1 MLKRETYLEKIRDF
15 YDSDLIKILVGI
27 RRCGKSVI
35 LEQIMEELK
44 DRGIDKSHIIYINF
58 EFIEFEDLTDYKL
71 LNKYIVEKIKDDKLY
86 YLFFD
91 EIQNVE
97 NFEKVINSL
106 RASKK
111 VSIFIT
117 GSNSRLLSEELSTVL
132 SGRYVN
138 FRINPLSYKE
148 VLELLGKEE
157 STDKIF
163 EDYIKWGSLP
173 NRFEFKREDST
184 KNYLYGVFDS
194 IILRDVVERLKIRD
208 IALFNLI
215 LQYII
220 DTIGREF
227 SAENIINFLKNE
239 GREVSTLTIYSYLD
253 ALCKALLI
261 RKVYRYDIH
270 GRAVLK
276 TLNKYYVT
284 DLGIAQ
290 IKNNKTEMDKSYAI
304 ENIVYNELIIKG
316 YDVYTGKTKKGEID
330 FVATKPDKK
339 IYIQVAFSISNE
351 DTKNRE
357 FGAYKTIHDNYPKYV
372 ITLDRMTYEYNGI
385 KHINLIDFLKKEG
398 TTNESKSQES

>member
-1 MLKRETYLEKIRDF
+1 MLKRELYLKRIREF

-35 LEQIMEELK
+35 LEQIIEELK
-44 DRGIDKSHIIYINF
+44 NKGIDENHIIYVNF
-58 EFIEFEDLTDYKL
+58 EFIEFEELTDYKK
-71 LNKYIVEKIKDDKLY
+71 LNAYVKERIQDDKMY

-91 EIQNVE
+91 EIQNVD
-97 NFEKVINSL
+97 NFEKVVNSL

-132 SGRYVN
+132 SGRYVS

-148 VLELLGKEE
+148 VLELRGMEK
-157 STDKIF
+157 STDEVF
-163 EDYIKWGSLP
+163 EDYMKWGSLP
-173 NRFEFKREDST
+173 NRFEFESEEAI

-194 IILRDVVERLKIRD
+194 IILRDVVERLRIRD
-208 IALFNLI
+208 TALFNLI
-215 LQYII
+215 LQYIV

-227 SAENIINFLKNE
+227 SAENIMNFLRNE

-261 RKVYRYDIH
+261 RKVYRYDVH
-270 GRAVLK
+270 GKAVLK

-290 IKNNKTEMDKSYAI
+290 IKNNKTEIDRCYAI

-316 YDVYTGKTKKGEID
+316 YDVFTGKTKKGEID
-330 FVATKPDKK
+330 FVATKPNKK
-339 IYIQVAFSISNE
+339 IYIQVAFSIPNE

-357 FGAYKTIHDNYPKYV
+357 FGAYSVITDNYPKYV
-372 ITLDRMTYEYNGI
+372 ISLDKLNYEYNGI
-385 KHINLIDFLKKEG
+385 KHLNLIDFLLDDEF
-398 TTNESKSQES
+398 

>member
-1 MLKRETYLEKIRDF
+1 MLKRELYLKRIREF

-35 LEQIMEELK
+35 LEQIIEELK
-44 DRGIDKSHIIYINF
+44 NKGIDENHIIYVNF
-58 EFIEFEDLTDYKL
+58 EFIEFEELTDYKK
-71 LNKYIVEKIKDDKLY
+71 LNAYVKERIQDDKMY

-91 EIQNVE
+91 EIQNVD
-97 NFEKVINSL
+97 NFEKVVNSL
-106 RASKK
+106 RASQN

-132 SGRYVN
+132 SGRYVS

-148 VLELLGKEE
+148 VLELKGIEK
-157 STDKIF
+157 STDEVF
-163 EDYIKWGSLP
+163 EDYMKWGSLP
-173 NRFEFKREDST
+173 NRFEFESEEAI

-194 IILRDVVERLKIRD
+194 IILRDVVERLRIRD
-208 IALFNLI
+208 TALFNLI
-215 LQYII
+215 LQYIV

-227 SAENIINFLKNE
+227 SAENIMNFLRNE

-261 RKVYRYDIH
+261 RKVYRYDVH
-270 GRAVLK
+270 GKAVLK

-290 IKNNKTEMDKSYAI
+290 IKNNKTEIDRCYAI

-316 YDVYTGKTKKGEID
+316 YDVFTGKTKKGEID
-330 FVATKPDKK
+330 FVATKPNKK
-339 IYIQVAFSISNE
+339 IYIQVAFSIPNE

-357 FGAYKTIHDNYPKYV
+357 FGAYSVITDNYPKYV
-372 ITLDRMTYEYNGI
+372 ISLDKLNYEYNGI
-385 KHINLIDFLKKEG
+385 KHLNLIDFLLDDEF
-398 TTNESKSQES
+398 

>member
-1 MLKRETYLEKIRDF
+1 MLKRELYLKRIREF

-35 LEQIMEELK
+35 LEQIIEELK
-44 DRGIDKSHIIYINF
+44 NIGIEEKHIIYVNF
-58 EFIEFEDLTDYKL
+58 EFIEFEELTDYKK
-71 LNKYIVEKIKDDKLY
+71 LNTYVKERIQDDKMY

-91 EIQNVE
+91 EIQNVD
-97 NFEKVINSL
+97 NFEKVVNSL

-132 SGRYVN
+132 SGRYVS

-148 VLELLGKEE
+148 VLELRGMEK
-157 STDKIF
+157 STDEVF
-163 EDYIKWGSLP
+163 EDYMKWGSLP
-173 NRFEFKREDST
+173 NRFEFESEEAI

-208 IALFNLI
+208 TALFNLI
-215 LQYII
+215 LQYIV

-227 SAENIINFLKNE
+227 SAENIMNFLRNE

-261 RKVYRYDIH
+261 RKVYRYDVH
-270 GRAVLK
+270 GKAVLK

-290 IKNNKTEMDKSYAI
+290 IKNNKTEIDRCYAI

-316 YDVYTGKTKKGEID
+316 YDVFTGKTKKGEID
-330 FVATKPDKK
+330 FVATKPNKK
-339 IYIQVAFSISNE
+339 IYIQVAFSIPNE

-357 FGAYKTIHDNYPKYV
+357 FGAYSVITDNYPKYV
-372 ITLDRMTYEYNGI
+372 ISLDKFNYEYNGI
-385 KHINLIDFLKKEG
+385 KHLNLIDFLLDDEF
-398 TTNESKSQES
+398 

>member
-1 MLKRETYLEKIRDF
+1 MLKREIYLNKIREF
-15 YDSDLIKILVGI
+15 YESDLVKILVGI
-27 RRCGKSVI
+27 RRAGKSVI

-44 DRGIDKSHIIYINF
+44 NKNVDENHIIYVNF
-58 EFIEFEDLTDYKL
+58 EFIEYENLTDYKE
-71 LNKYIVEKIKDDKLY
+71 LNKYVKEKIIDDNMY

-91 EIQNVE
+91 EIQNVS

-117 GSNSRLLSEELSTVL
+117 GSNSRLLSDELSTVL
-132 SGRYVN
+132 SGRYVS
-138 FRINPLSYKE
+138 FKINPLSYKE
-148 VLELLGKEE
+148 VLELLGEKQ
-157 STDKIF
+157 STDEIF

-173 NRFEFKREDST
+173 NRFQFKKEESI

-208 IALFNLI
+208 TALFNLI
-215 LQYII
+215 LQYVI

-227 SAENIINFLKNE
+227 SAENIMNFLKNE
-239 GREVSTLTIYSYLD
+239 GRDVSSLTIYSYLD

-261 RKVYRYDIH
+261 KKVYRYDIH
-270 GRAVLK
+270 GKAVLK

-290 IKNNKTEMDKSYAI
+290 IKSNKTEFDKSYAV
-304 ENIVYNELIIKG
+304 ENIVYNDLIIKG

-339 IYIQVAFSISNE
+339 IYIQVAFSIPNE
-351 DTKNRE
+351 DTKKRE
-357 FGAYKTIHDNYPKYV
+357 FGAFDIIKDNYPKYV
-372 ITLDRMTYEYNGI
+372 ITLDKLTYEYNGI
-385 KHINLIDFLKKEG
+385 KHINLIDFLLKDDI
-398 TTNESKSQES
+398 

>member
-1 MLKRETYLEKIRDF
+1 MLKRELYLKRIRDF

-35 LEQIMEELK
+35 LEQIIEELK
-44 DRGIDKSHIIYINF
+44 NKGINEDHIIYVNF
-58 EFIEFEDLTDYKL
+58 EFIEFEELTDYKK
-71 LNKYIVEKIKDDKLY
+71 LNNYIKEKIKDSSMY
-86 YLFFD
+86 YIFFD

-97 NFEKVINSL
+97 NFEKVVNSL
-106 RASKK
+106 RASQK

-117 GSNSRLLSEELSTVL
+117 GSNSRLLSEELSTIL
-132 SGRYVN
+132 SGRYVS

-148 VLELLGKEE
+148 VLQLKCLEK
-157 STDKIF
+157 STDEAF
-163 EDYIKWGSLP
+163 RDFMKWGSLP
-173 NRFEFKREDST
+173 NRFQFQNEEAI

-208 IALFNLI
+208 TSLFNLI

-239 GREVSTLTIYSYLD
+239 SREVSTLTIYSYIE

-261 RKVYRYDIH
+261 RKVYRYDVH
-270 GRAVLK
+270 GKAVLK

-290 IKNNKTEMDKSYAI
+290 IKNNKTEIDKSYAI

-316 YDVYTGKTKKGEID
+316 YDVFTGKTKKGEID
-330 FVATKPDKK
+330 FVATKPNKK
-339 IYIQVAFSISNE
+339 IYIQVAYSIPNE
-351 DTKNRE
+351 ETKKRE
-357 FGAYKTIHDNYPKYV
+357 FGAYDNINDNYTKYV
-372 ITLDRMTYEYNGI
+372 ISLDKITYEYNGI
-385 KHINLIDFLKKEG
+385 KHVNLIDFLLDDEF
-398 TTNESKSQES
+398 

>member
-1 MLKRETYLEKIRDF
+1 MLKREIYLKKIRDF
-15 YDSDLIKILVGI
+15 YNSDLIKILVGI
-27 RRCGKSVI
+27 RRCGKSII

-44 DRGIDKSHIIYINF
+44 EKGVEEDHIIYINF
-58 EFIEFEDLTDYKL
+58 EFIEFENLTDYKE
-71 LNKYIVEKIKDDKLY
+71 LNKYVKERIKDDKLY

-91 EIQNVE
+91 EIQNVDK
-97 NFEKVINSL
+97 FEKVVNSL

-132 SGRYVN
+132 SGRYVS
-138 FRINPLSYKE
+138 FKINPLSYRE
-148 VLELLGKEE
+148 ILELLGKTSSNE
-157 STDKIF
+157 IL

-173 NRFEFKREDST
+173 NRFEFKNEDAI

-208 IALFNLI
+208 ISLFNLI
-215 LQYII
+215 LQYIV

-239 GREVSTLTIYSYLD
+239 GRDVSTLTIYSYLD

-261 RKVYRYDIH
+261 RKVYRYDTH
-270 GRAVLK
+270 GKAVLK

-290 IKNNKTEMDKSYAI
+290 IKNHKTEIDKSYAI
-304 ENIVYNELIIKG
+304 ENIVCNELIIKG
-316 YDVYTGKTKKGEID
+316 YDIYTGKTKKGEID
-330 FVATKPDKK
+330 FVATKPEKK
-339 IYIQVAFSISNE
+339 IYVQVAFSIPNE
-351 DTKNRE
+351 ETKNRE
-357 FGAYKTIHDNYPKYV
+357 FGAYSEIKDNYPKYV
-372 ITLDRMTYEYNGI
+372 ITLDNMNYEYNGI
-385 KHINLIDFLKKEG
+385 KHIKLIDFLLSDEF
-398 TTNESKSQES
+398 

>member
-1 MLKRETYLEKIRDF
+1 MLKRDLYLKRIRDF

-35 LEQIMEELK
+35 LEQIIEELK
-44 DRGIDKSHIIYINF
+44 NKGINEDHIIYVNF
-58 EFIEFEDLTDYKL
+58 EFIEFEELTDYKK
-71 LNKYIVEKIKDDKLY
+71 LNNYIKEKIKDSSMY
-86 YLFFD
+86 YIFFD

-97 NFEKVINSL
+97 NFEKVVNSL
-106 RASKK
+106 RASQK

-117 GSNSRLLSEELSTVL
+117 GSNSRLLSEELSTIL
-132 SGRYVN
+132 SGRYVS

-148 VLELLGKEE
+148 VLQLKGIEK
-157 STDKIF
+157 STDEAF
-163 EDYIKWGSLP
+163 QDFMKWGSLP
-173 NRFEFKREDST
+173 NRFQFQNEEAI

-208 IALFNLI
+208 TALFNLI

-239 GREVSTLTIYSYLD
+239 GREVSTLTIYSYIE

-261 RKVYRYDIH
+261 RKVYRYDVH
-270 GRAVLK
+270 GKAVLK

-290 IKNNKTEMDKSYAI
+290 IKNNKTEIDKSYAI

-316 YDVYTGKTKKGEID
+316 YDVFTGKTKKGEID
-330 FVATKPDKK
+330 FVATKPNKK
-339 IYIQVAFSISNE
+339 IYIQVAYSIPNE
-351 DTKNRE
+351 ETKKRE
-357 FGAYKTIHDNYPKYV
+357 FGAYDNINDNYPKYV
-372 ITLDRMTYEYNGI
+372 ISLDKITYEYNGI
-385 KHINLIDFLKKEG
+385 KHVNLIDFLLDDEF
-398 TTNESKSQES
+398 

>member
-1 MLKRETYLEKIRDF
+1 MLKREKYLKKIREF

-27 RRCGKSVI
+27 RRCGKSII
-35 LEQIMEELK
+35 LKQIMEELK
-44 DRGIDKSHIIYINF
+44 QRKVDEEHIIYINF
-58 EFIEFEDLTDYKL
+58 EFIEFEKLTDYKE
-71 LNKYIVEKIKDDKLY
+71 LNKYVKDKIQDEKMY

-106 RASKK
+106 RASKR

-132 SGRYVN
+132 SGRYVS
-138 FRINPLSYKE
+138 FKINPLSYKE
-148 VLELLGKEE
+148 VLELLGKKKSTEE
-157 STDKIF
+157 IF
-163 EDYIKWGSLP
+163 ADYLKWGSLP
-173 NRFEFKREDST
+173 NRFEFKQEESI
-184 KNYLYGVFDS
+184 KNYLYSVFDS

-239 GREVSTLTIYSYLD
+239 GREISTLTIYSYLD
-253 ALCKALLI
+253 ALSKALLI

-270 GRAVLK
+270 GKAVLK

-290 IKNNKTEMDKSYAI
+290 IKNNRTEMDKSYAI
-304 ENIVYNELIIKG
+304 KNIVYNELIIKG

-339 IYIQVAFSISNE
+339 IYIQVAFSIPNE
-351 DTKNRE
+351 ETKNRE
-357 FGAYKTIHDNYPKYV
+357 FGAYNVINDNYPKYV
-372 ITLDRMTYEYNGI
+372 ITLDKLTYEYNGI
-385 KHINLIDFLKKEG
+385 KHINLIDFLLDDEF
-398 TTNESKSQES
+398 

>member
-1 MLKRETYLEKIRDF
+1 MLKRELYLSRIRDF

-35 LEQIMEELK
+35 LQQIIEELRN
-44 DRGIDKSHIIYINF
+44 RGIDEKHIIYINF
-58 EFIEFEDLTDYKL
+58 EFIEYEKLTDYKK
-71 LNKYIVEKIKDDKLY
+71 LNEYIKDKIKDDLIY

-91 EIQNVE
+91 EIQNVD

-106 RASKK
+106 RASQN

-132 SGRYVN
+132 SGRYVS
-138 FRINPLSYKE
+138 FKINPLSYKE
-148 VLELLGKEE
+148 VLKLTGMKN
-157 STDKIF
+157 STNEIF
-163 EDYIKWGSLP
+163 EDYMKWGSLP
-173 NRFEFKREDST
+173 NRFEFKKEDAI

-208 IALFNLI
+208 ISLFNLI

-227 SAENIINFLKNE
+227 SAENIMNFLKNE
-239 GREVSTLTIYSYLD
+239 GRDVSTLTIYSYLD

-261 RKVYRYDIH
+261 RKVYRYDVH
-270 GRAVLK
+270 GKAVLK

-290 IKNNKTEMDKSYAI
+290 IKNNKTELDKCYAI
-304 ENIVYNELIIKG
+304 ENIVHNELIIKG
-316 YDVYTGKTKKGEID
+316 YDVYTGKTKRGGID

-339 IYIQVAFSISNE
+339 IYIQVAFSIPNE
-351 DTKNRE
+351 ETKKRE
-357 FGAYKTIHDNYPKYV
+357 FGAYDIIKDNYPKYV
-372 ITLDRMTYEYNGI
+372 ISLDNLTYEYNGI
-385 KHINLIDFLKKEG
+385 KHINLIDFLLDDG
-398 TTNESKSQES
+398 F

>member
-1 MLKRETYLEKIRDF
+1 MLKREVYLEKIRDF

-27 RRCGKSVI
+27 RRCGKSII

-44 DRGIDKSHIIYINF
+44 NKGIKNDHIIYVNF
-58 EFIEFEDLTDYKL
+58 EFIEFEELTDYKK
-71 LNKYIVEKIKDDKLY
+71 LNEYVKERIKDNELY

-132 SGRYVN
+132 SGRYVS

-148 VLELLGKEE
+148 VLKLLGKKE

-163 EDYIKWGSLP
+163 ENFIKWGGLP
-173 NRFEFKREDST
+173 NRFAFEKEESI

-208 IALFNLI
+208 TGVFNLI

-227 SAENIINFLKNE
+227 SAENIMNFMKNE
-239 GREVSTLTIYSYLD
+239 GRDVSTLTIYSYLE
-253 ALCKALLI
+253 ALCKSLLI
-261 RKVYRYDIH
+261 RKVYRYDVH
-270 GRAVLK
+270 GKAVLK

-284 DLGIAQ
+284 DLGIAG
-290 IKNNKTEMDKSYAI
+290 IKNNKTEIDKSYAL

-339 IYIQVAFSISNE
+339 IYIQVAFSIPNE
-351 DTKNRE
+351 DTKKRE
-357 FGAYKTIHDNYPKYV
+357 FGAYDVVKDNYPKYV
-372 ITLDRMTYEYNGI
+372 ITLDKLTYEYNGI
-385 KHINLIDFLKKEG
+385 KHINLIDFLLSDEI
-398 TTNESKSQES
+398 

>member
-1 MLKRETYLEKIRDF
+1 MLKRELYLKRIRDF
-15 YDSDLIKILVGI
+15 YDSDLVKILVGI
-27 RRCGKSVI
+27 RRSGKSVI
-35 LEQIMEELK
+35 LEQIIEELRNK
-44 DRGIDKSHIIYINF
+44 GIDIEHIIYINF
-58 EFIEFEDLTDYKL
+58 EFIEFEELTDYKK
-71 LNKYIVEKIKDDKLY
+71 LNKYIKDKIKDNSMY

-91 EIQNVE
+91 EIQNVD
-97 NFEKVINSL
+97 NFEKVVNSL
-106 RASKK
+106 RASEK

-132 SGRYVN
+132 SGRYVS

-148 VLELLGKEE
+148 VLQLQGKESNDE
-157 STDKIF
+157 IF
-163 EDYIKWGSLP
+163 NDYMKWGSLP
-173 NRFEFKREDST
+173 NRFEFKNEESI

-208 IALFNLI
+208 TALFNLI

-270 GRAVLK
+270 GKAVLK

-290 IKNNKTEMDKSYAI
+290 IKNNKTEIDKSYAI

-316 YDVYTGKTKKGEID
+316 YDVYTGKTKKGEIN
-330 FVATKPDKK
+330 FVATKPNKK
-339 IYIQVAFSISNE
+339 FIYKLLLVYL
-351 DTKNRE
+351 TKILKLENLE
-357 FGAYKTIHDNYPKYV
+357 
-372 ITLDRMTYEYNGI
+372 
-385 KHINLIDFLKKEG
+385 HIM
-398 TTNESKSQES
+398 S

>member
-1 MLKRETYLEKIRDF
+1 MLKRELYLKRIREF

-35 LEQIMEELK
+35 LEQIIEELK
-44 DRGIDKSHIIYINF
+44 TKGIDEKHIIYVNF
-58 EFIEFEDLTDYKL
+58 EFIEFEELTDYKK
-71 LNKYIVEKIKDDKLY
+71 LNTYVKERIQDNEMY

-91 EIQNVE
+91 EIQNVD
-97 NFEKVINSL
+97 NFEKVVNSL

-132 SGRYVN
+132 SGRYVS

-148 VLELLGKEE
+148 VLELRGMEK
-157 STDKIF
+157 STDEVF
-163 EDYIKWGSLP
+163 EDYMKWGSLP
-173 NRFEFKREDST
+173 NRFEFESEEAI

-194 IILRDVVERLKIRD
+194 IILRDVVERLRIRD
-208 IALFNLI
+208 TALFNLI
-215 LQYII
+215 LQYIV

-227 SAENIINFLKNE
+227 SAENIMNFLRNE

-261 RKVYRYDIH
+261 RKVYRYDVH
-270 GRAVLK
+270 EKAVLK

-290 IKNNKTEMDKSYAI
+290 IKNNKTEIDRCYAI

-316 YDVYTGKTKKGEID
+316 YDVFTGKTKKGEID
-330 FVATKPDKK
+330 FVATKPNKK
-339 IYIQVAFSISNE
+339 IYIQVAFSIPNE

-357 FGAYKTIHDNYPKYV
+357 FGAYSVITDNYPKYV
-372 ITLDRMTYEYNGI
+372 ISLDKLNYEYNGI
-385 KHINLIDFLKKEG
+385 KHLNLIDFLLDDEF
-398 TTNESKSQES
+398 

>member
-1 MLKRETYLEKIRDF
+1 MLKRELYLNKIRDF
-15 YDSDLIKILVGI
+15 YDSNLIKILVGI

-35 LEQIMEELK
+35 LEQIINELK
-44 DRGIDKSHIIYINF
+44 EKGIEENHIIYINF
-58 EFIEFEDLTDYKL
+58 EFIEFEELTDYKK
-71 LNKYIVEKIKDDKLY
+71 LNNYIKEKIKDEKMY

-97 NFEKVINSL
+97 KFEKVINSL
-106 RASKK
+106 RASQK

-117 GSNSRLLSEELSTVL
+117 GSNSRLLSDELSTVL
-132 SGRYVN
+132 SGRYVS
-138 FRINPLSYKE
+138 FKINPLSYKE
-148 VLELLGKEE
+148 VLELKGME
-157 STDKIF
+157 SSTNEIF
-163 EDYIKWGSLP
+163 EDYLKWGSLP
-173 NRFEFKREDST
+173 NRFDFEREEAI

-239 GREVSTLTIYSYLD
+239 GRDVSTLTIYSYID
-253 ALCKALLI
+253 ALCKAFLI

-270 GRAVLK
+270 GKAVLK

-290 IKNNKTEMDKSYAI
+290 IKNNKTEIDKSYAI

-330 FVATKPDKK
+330 FVATKPNKK
-339 IYIQVAFSISNE
+339 IYIQVAFSIPNE
-351 DTKNRE
+351 DTKKRE
-357 FGAYKTIHDNYPKYV
+357 FGAYNNINDNYDKYV
-372 ITLDRMTYEYNGI
+372 ISLDKLTYEYNGI
-385 KHINLIDFLKKEG
+385 KHVNLIDFLLDDDF
-398 TTNESKSQES
+398 

>member
-1 MLKRETYLEKIRDF
+1 MLKRENYLKKIREF

-27 RRCGKSVI
+27 RRSGKSVI

-44 DRGIDKSHIIYINF
+44 DKKIDEAHIIYVNF
-58 EFIEFEDLTDYKL
+58 EFIEYEDLTDYKK
-71 LNKYIVEKIKDDKLY
+71 LNRYVKDKIVDDKLY

-117 GSNSRLLSEELSTVL
+117 GSNSRLLSDELSTVL
-132 SGRYVN
+132 SGRYVT

-148 VLELLGKEE
+148 VLELLGKEK
-157 STDKIF
+157 STDEVF
-163 EDYIKWGSLP
+163 EDYMKWGSLP
-173 NRFEFKREDST
+173 NRFEFKKEESI

-208 IALFNLI
+208 TALFNLI
-215 LQYII
+215 LQYVI
-220 DTIGREF
+220 DTMGREF
-227 SAENIINFLKNE
+227 SAENIMNFLKNE
-239 GREVSTLTIYSYLD
+239 GRDVSSLTIYSYLD

-270 GRAVLK
+270 GKAVLK

-290 IKNNKTEMDKSYAI
+290 IKSNKTEFDKCYAI
-304 ENIVYNELIIKG
+304 ENIVYNDLIIKG

-330 FVATKPDKK
+330 FVATKPNKK
-339 IYIQVAFSISNE
+339 IYIQVAFSVPNE

-357 FGAYKTIHDNYPKYV
+357 FGAFEIIKDNYPKYV
-372 ITLDRMTYEYNGI
+372 ITLDKLTYDYEGI
-385 KHINLIDFLKKEG
+385 KHINLIDFLL
-398 TTNESKSQES
+398 SDDIDD

>member
-1 MLKRETYLEKIRDF
+1 MLKRELYLKRIREF

-35 LEQIMEELK
+35 LEQIIEELK
-44 DRGIDKSHIIYINF
+44 NIGIEEKHIIYVNF
-58 EFIEFEDLTDYKL
+58 EFIEFEELTDYKK
-71 LNKYIVEKIKDDKLY
+71 LNTYVKERIQDDEMY

-91 EIQNVE
+91 EIQNVD
-97 NFEKVINSL
+97 NFEKVVNSL
-106 RASKK
+106 RASQK

-132 SGRYVN
+132 SGRYVS

-148 VLELLGKEE
+148 VLELKGIEK
-157 STDKIF
+157 STDEVF
-163 EDYIKWGSLP
+163 EDYMKWGSLP
-173 NRFEFKREDST
+173 NRFEFESEEAI

-208 IALFNLI
+208 TALFNLI
-215 LQYII
+215 LQYIV

-227 SAENIINFLKNE
+227 SAENIMNFLRNE

-261 RKVYRYDIH
+261 RKVYRYDVH
-270 GRAVLK
+270 GKAVLK

-290 IKNNKTEMDKSYAI
+290 IKNNKTEIDRCYAI

-316 YDVYTGKTKKGEID
+316 YDVFTGKTKKGEID
-330 FVATKPDKK
+330 FVATKPNKK
-339 IYIQVAFSISNE
+339 IYIQVAFSIPNE

-357 FGAYKTIHDNYPKYV
+357 FGAYSVITDNYPKYV
-372 ITLDRMTYEYNGI
+372 ISLDKLNYEYNGI
-385 KHINLIDFLKKEG
+385 KHLNLIDFLLDDEF
-398 TTNESKSQES
+398 

>member
-1 MLKRETYLEKIRDF
+1 MLKRELYLKRIREF
-15 YDSDLIKILVGI
+15 YDSNLIKILVGI

-35 LEQIMEELK
+35 LEQIIEELK
-44 DRGIDKSHIIYINF
+44 TKGIDEKHIIYVNF
-58 EFIEFEDLTDYKL
+58 EFIEFEELTDYKK
-71 LNKYIVEKIKDDKLY
+71 LNTYVKERIQDDKMY

-91 EIQNVE
+91 EIQNVD
-97 NFEKVINSL
+97 NFEKVVNSL
-106 RASKK
+106 RASQK

-132 SGRYVN
+132 SGRYVS

-148 VLELLGKEE
+148 VLELRGMEK
-157 STDKIF
+157 STDEVF
-163 EDYIKWGSLP
+163 EDYMKWGSLP
-173 NRFEFKREDST
+173 NRFEFESEEAI

-194 IILRDVVERLKIRD
+194 IILRDVVERLRIRD
-208 IALFNLI
+208 TALFNLI
-215 LQYII
+215 LQYIV

-227 SAENIINFLKNE
+227 SAENIMNFLRNE

-261 RKVYRYDIH
+261 RKVYRYDVH
-270 GRAVLK
+270 GKAVLK

-290 IKNNKTEMDKSYAI
+290 IKNNKTEIDRCYAI

-316 YDVYTGKTKKGEID
+316 YDVFTGKTKKGEID
-330 FVATKPDKK
+330 FVATKPNKK
-339 IYIQVAFSISNE
+339 IYIQVAFSIPNE

-357 FGAYKTIHDNYPKYV
+357 FGAYSVITDNYPKYV
-372 ITLDRMTYEYNGI
+372 ISLDKLNYEYNGI
-385 KHINLIDFLKKEG
+385 KHLNLIDFLLDDEF
-398 TTNESKSQES
+398 

>member
-1 MLKRETYLEKIRDF
+1 MLKRELYLNKIRDF
-15 YDSDLIKILVGI
+15 YDSNLIKILVGI

-35 LEQIMEELK
+35 LEQIINELK
-44 DRGIDKSHIIYINF
+44 EKGIEENHIIYINF
-58 EFIEFEDLTDYKL
+58 EFIEFEELTDYKK
-71 LNKYIVEKIKDDKLY
+71 LNNYIKEKIKDEKMY

-97 NFEKVINSL
+97 KFEKVINSL
-106 RASKK
+106 RASQK

-117 GSNSRLLSEELSTVL
+117 GSNSRLLSDELSTVL
-132 SGRYVN
+132 SGRYVS
-138 FRINPLSYKE
+138 FKINPLSYKE
-148 VLELLGKEE
+148 VLKLKGME
-157 STDKIF
+157 SSTNEIF
-163 EDYIKWGSLP
+163 EDYLKWGSLP
-173 NRFEFKREDST
+173 NRFEFEREEAI

-239 GREVSTLTIYSYLD
+239 GRDVSTWTIYSYID
-253 ALCKALLI
+253 ALCKAFLI

-270 GRAVLK
+270 GKAVLK

-290 IKNNKTEMDKSYAI
+290 IKNNKTEIDKSYAI

-330 FVATKPDKK
+330 FVATKPNKK
-339 IYIQVAFSISNE
+339 IYIQVAFSIPNE
-351 DTKNRE
+351 DTKKRE
-357 FGAYKTIHDNYPKYV
+357 FGAYNNINDNYDKYV
-372 ITLDRMTYEYNGI
+372 ISLDKLTYEYNGI
-385 KHINLIDFLKKEG
+385 KHVNLIDFLLDDDF
-398 TTNESKSQES
+398 

>member
-1 MLKRETYLEKIRDF
+1 MLKREKYLSKIRSF
-15 YDSDLIKILVGI
+15 YDSDLVKILVGI

-35 LEQIMEELK
+35 LEQIIEELK
-44 DRGIDKSHIIYINF
+44 QKNIDEEHIIYINF
-58 EFIEFEDLTDYKL
+58 EFIEFEQLTDYKA
-71 LNKYIVEKIKDDKLY
+71 LNQYIKERIKDDQMY

-97 NFEKVINSL
+97 CFEKVVNSL
-106 RASKK
+106 RASKQT
-111 VSIFIT
+111 SIFIT

-132 SGRYVN
+132 SGRYVS
-138 FRINPLSYKE
+138 FPINPLSYKE
-148 VLELLGKEE
+148 VLELLGKEK
-157 STDKIF
+157 STDEIF
-163 EDYIKWGSLP
+163 QEYMKWGGLP
-173 NRFEFKREDST
+173 NRFEFQKEEAV

-208 IALFNLI
+208 TALFNLI

-227 SAENIINFLKNE
+227 SAENMMNFLKNE

-253 ALCKALLI
+253 ALCKALLL

-270 GRAVLK
+270 GKAILK

-290 IKNNKTEMDKSYAI
+290 IKNHNTQMDASYAI
-304 ENIVYNELIIKG
+304 ENIVYNELIVKG

-339 IYIQVAFSISNE
+339 IYIQVAFSIPNE

-357 FGAYKTIHDNYPKYV
+357 FGAYKEIKDNYPKYV
-372 ITLDRMTYEYNGI
+372 ITLDKLKYEYEGI
-385 KHINLIDFLKKEG
+385 QHVNLIEFLLDD
-398 TTNESKSQES
+398 NF

>member
-1 MLKRETYLEKIRDF
+1 MLKREIYLKKIRDF
-15 YDSDLIKILVGI
+15 YNSNLIKILVGI
-27 RRCGKSVI
+27 RRCGKSII
-35 LEQIMEELK
+35 LEQIMQELREK
-44 DRGIDKSHIIYINF
+44 GIDNEHIIYINF
-58 EFIEFEDLTDYKL
+58 EFIEFENLIDYKE
-71 LNKYIVEKIKDDKLY
+71 LNKYVKSRIKDDELY

-91 EIQNVE
+91 EIQNVD

-106 RASKK
+106 RASQN

-132 SGRYVN
+132 SGRYVS

-148 VLELLGKEE
+148 VLELLGKSK
-157 STDKIF
+157 STDEIF
-163 EDYIKWGSLP
+163 EDYMKWGSLP
-173 NRFEFKREDST
+173 NRFDFKREEAI

-208 IALFNLI
+208 TSLFNLI
-215 LQYII
+215 LQYVI

-239 GREVSTLTIYSYLD
+239 GRDVSTLTIYSYLD
-253 ALCKALLI
+253 ALCKSLLI
-261 RKVYRYDIH
+261 RKVYRYDVH

-290 IKNNKTEMDKSYAI
+290 IKNTNTEIDKSYAI

-316 YDVYTGKTKKGEID
+316 YDVYIGKTKKGEID
-330 FVATKPDKK
+330 FVATKPNKK
-339 IYIQVAFSISNE
+339 IYVQVAYSIPNE
-351 DTKNRE
+351 DTKKRE
-357 FGAYKTIHDNYPKYV
+357 FGAYDVINDNYPKYV
-372 ITLDRMTYEYNGI
+372 ITLDKLTYEYNGI
-385 KHINLIDFLKKEG
+385 KHVNLIDFLLDE
-398 TTNESKSQES
+398 NF

>member
-1 MLKRETYLEKIRDF
+1 MLKREIYLKKIRDF
-15 YDSDLIKILVGI
+15 YNSDLIKILVGI

-44 DRGIDKSHIIYINF
+44 NKGIEESHIIYINF
-58 EFIEFEDLTDYKL
+58 EFIEFEYLTDYKE
-71 LNKYIVEKIKDDKLY
+71 LNKYIKEKIEDNGLY

-91 EIQNVE
+91 EIQNVD

-132 SGRYVN
+132 SGRYVS
-138 FRINPLSYKE
+138 FKINPLSYKE
-148 VLELLGKEE
+148 VLELLEE
-157 STDKIF
+157 NSTDKIF
-163 EDYIKWGSLP
+163 EDYMKWGSLP
-173 NRFEFKREDST
+173 NRFEFKKEDAI

-208 IALFNLI
+208 TVLFNLI
-215 LQYII
+215 LQYIV

-239 GREVSTLTIYSYLD
+239 GRDVSTLTIYSYLD

-261 RKVYRYDIH
+261 RKVYRYDVH
-270 GRAVLK
+270 GKAVLK

-290 IKNNKTEMDKSYAI
+290 IKNNKTEIDKSYAI

-339 IYIQVAFSISNE
+339 IYIQVAFSIPNE

-357 FGAYKTIHDNYPKYV
+357 FGAYNVINDNYPKYV
-372 ITLDRMTYEYNGI
+372 ITLDKLTYEYNGI
-385 KHINLIDFLKKEG
+385 KHINLIDFLLDDKEI
-398 TTNESKSQES
+398 

>member
-1 MLKRETYLEKIRDF
+1 MLKREKYLSQIREF

-35 LEQIMEELK
+35 LEQIMEEIIEK
-44 DRGIDKSHIIYINF
+44 GVEKSHIIYINF
-58 EFIEFEDLTDYKL
+58 EFIDFEELTDYKK
-71 LNKYIVEKIKDDKLY
+71 LNEYIKDKIKDDKIY

-91 EIQNVE
+91 EIQNVD

-132 SGRYVN
+132 SGRYVS
-138 FRINPLSYKE
+138 FKISPLSYIE
-148 VLELLGKEE
+148 VLKLLNE
-157 STDKIF
+157 SKSSDEIF
-163 EDYIKWGSLP
+163 YDYMKWGSLP
-173 NRFEFKREDST
+173 NRFEFKKEESI

-208 IALFNLI
+208 TALFNLI

-227 SAENIINFLKNE
+227 SAENIINFLRNE
-239 GREVSTLTIYSYLD
+239 GRDVSTVTIYSYID

-261 RKVYRYDIH
+261 KKVYRYDIH
-270 GRAVLK
+270 GKAILK

-290 IKNNKTEMDKSYAI
+290 IKNNKTEIDKSYAL
-304 ENIVYNELIIKG
+304 ENIVFNELLIKG

-339 IYIQVAFSISNE
+339 IYVQVAFSIPNE
-351 DTKNRE
+351 DTKKRE
-357 FGAYKTIHDNYPKYV
+357 FGAYDSIKDNYPKYV
-372 ITLDRMTYEYNGI
+372 ISLDKMNYEYNGI
-385 KHINLIDFLKKEG
+385 KHVNIIDFLLDE
-398 TTNESKSQES
+398 NF

>member
-1 MLKRETYLEKIRDF
+1 MLKRELYLNRIRDF

-35 LEQIMEELK
+35 LEQIMNELK
-44 DRGIDKSHIIYINF
+44 EREIDEDHIIYINF
-58 EFIEFEDLTDYKL
+58 EFIEYESLTDYKE
-71 LNKYIVEKIKDDKLY
+71 LNKYVKDKIKDEKKY

-91 EIQNVE
+91 EIQNVD

-106 RASKK
+106 RASKN
-111 VSIFIT
+111 VSVFIT

-132 SGRYVN
+132 SGRYVS
-138 FRINPLSYKE
+138 FKINPLSYKE
-148 VLELLGKEE
+148 VLQLTGVEE
-157 STDKIF
+157 STDEIF
-163 EDYIKWGSLP
+163 ENYMKWGSLP
-173 NRFEFKREDST
+173 NRFEFNNEEAI

-208 IALFNLI
+208 TTLFNLI
-215 LQYII
+215 LQYVI

-239 GREVSTLTIYSYLD
+239 GRDVSTLTIYSYLD

-261 RKVYRYDIH
+261 KKVYRYDIH
-270 GRAVLK
+270 GKAILK

-290 IKNNKTEMDKSYAI
+290 IKNNNTEIDKSYAI
-304 ENIVYNELIIKG
+304 ENIVYNELLIKG
-316 YDVYTGKTKKGEID
+316 YDVYTGKTRKGEID

-339 IYIQVAFSISNE
+339 IYVQVAFSISNE
-351 DTKNRE
+351 DTKKRE
-357 FGAYKTIHDNYPKYV
+357 FGAYDVIKDNYPKYV
-372 ITLDRMTYEYNGI
+372 ITLDKMKYEYNGI
-385 KHINLIDFLKKEG
+385 KHINLIDFLL
-398 TTNESKSQES
+398 NENF

>member
-1 MLKRETYLEKIRDF
+1 MLKRELYLKRIREF

-35 LEQIMEELK
+35 LEQIIEELK
-44 DRGIDKSHIIYINF
+44 NKGINENHIIYINF
-58 EFIEFEDLTDYKL
+58 EFIEFEELTDYKK
-71 LNKYIVEKIKDDKLY
+71 LNTYVKERIQDNEMY

-91 EIQNVE
+91 EIQNVD
-97 NFEKVINSL
+97 NFEKVVNSL
-106 RASKK
+106 RASQK

-132 SGRYVN
+132 SGRYVS

-148 VLELLGKEE
+148 VLELRGIEK
-157 STDKIF
+157 STDEVF
-163 EDYIKWGSLP
+163 EDYMKWGSLP
-173 NRFEFKREDST
+173 NRFEFESEEAI

-208 IALFNLI
+208 TALFNLI
-215 LQYII
+215 LQYIV

-227 SAENIINFLKNE
+227 SAENIMNFLKNE

-261 RKVYRYDIH
+261 RKVYRYDVH
-270 GRAVLK
+270 GKAVLK

-290 IKNNKTEMDKSYAI
+290 IKNNKTEIDRCYAI

-316 YDVYTGKTKKGEID
+316 YDVFTGKTKKGEID
-330 FVATKPDKK
+330 FVATKPNKK
-339 IYIQVAFSISNE
+339 IYIQVAFSIPNE

-357 FGAYKTIHDNYPKYV
+357 FGAYSVITDNYPKYV
-372 ITLDRMTYEYNGI
+372 ISLDKLNYEYNGI
-385 KHINLIDFLKKEG
+385 KHLKLIDFLLDDEF
-398 TTNESKSQES
+398 

>member
-1 MLKRETYLEKIRDF
+1 MLKRELYLKRIRDF

-35 LEQIMEELK
+35 LEQIIEELK
-44 DRGIDKSHIIYINF
+44 NKGINEDHIIYVNF
-58 EFIEFEDLTDYKL
+58 EFIEFEELTDYKK
-71 LNKYIVEKIKDDKLY
+71 LNNYIKEKIKDSSMY
-86 YLFFD
+86 YIFFD

-97 NFEKVINSL
+97 NFEKVVNSL
-106 RASKK
+106 RASQK

-117 GSNSRLLSEELSTVL
+117 GSNSRLLSEELSTIL
-132 SGRYVN
+132 SGRYVS

-148 VLELLGKEE
+148 VLQLKCLEK
-157 STDKIF
+157 STDEAF
-163 EDYIKWGSLP
+163 QDFMKWGSLP
-173 NRFEFKREDST
+173 NRFQFQNEEAI

-208 IALFNLI
+208 TSLFNLI

-239 GREVSTLTIYSYLD
+239 GREVSTLTIYSYIE
-253 ALCKALLI
+253 ALCKALLT
-261 RKVYRYDIH
+261 RKVYRYDVH
-270 GRAVLK
+270 GKAVLK

-290 IKNNKTEMDKSYAI
+290 IKNNKTEIDKSYAI

-316 YDVYTGKTKKGEID
+316 YDVFTGKTKKGEID
-330 FVATKPDKK
+330 FVATKPNKK
-339 IYIQVAFSISNE
+339 IYIQVAFSIPNE
-351 DTKNRE
+351 ETKKRE
-357 FGAYKTIHDNYPKYV
+357 FGAYDNINDNYPKYV
-372 ITLDRMTYEYNGI
+372 ISLDKITYEYNGI
-385 KHINLIDFLKKEG
+385 KHVNLIDFLLDDEF
-398 TTNESKSQES
+398 

>member
-1 MLKRETYLEKIRDF
+1 MLKRELYLSRIRDF

-35 LEQIMEELK
+35 LQQIIEELRN
-44 DRGIDKSHIIYINF
+44 RGIDEKHIIYINF
-58 EFIEFEDLTDYKL
+58 EFIEYEELTDYKK
-71 LNKYIVEKIKDDKLY
+71 LNEYIKDKIKDDLIY

-91 EIQNVE
+91 EIQNVD

-106 RASKK
+106 RASQN

-132 SGRYVN
+132 SGRYVS
-138 FRINPLSYKE
+138 FKINPLSYKE
-148 VLELLGKEE
+148 VLKLTGMKN
-157 STDKIF
+157 STNEIF
-163 EDYIKWGSLP
+163 EDYMKWGSLP
-173 NRFEFKREDST
+173 NRFEFKKEDAI

-208 IALFNLI
+208 ISLFNLI

-227 SAENIINFLKNE
+227 SAENIMNFLKNE
-239 GREVSTLTIYSYLD
+239 GRDVSTLTIYSYLD

-261 RKVYRYDIH
+261 RKVYRYDVH
-270 GRAVLK
+270 GKAVLK

-290 IKNNKTEMDKSYAI
+290 IKNNKTELDKCYAI
-304 ENIVYNELIIKG
+304 ENIVHNELIIKG
-316 YDVYTGKTKKGEID
+316 YDVYTGKTKRGEID

-339 IYIQVAFSISNE
+339 IYIQVAFSIPNE
-351 DTKNRE
+351 ETKKRE
-357 FGAYKTIHDNYPKYV
+357 FGAYDIIKDNYPKYV
-372 ITLDRMTYEYNGI
+372 ISLDNLTYEYNGI
-385 KHINLIDFLKKEG
+385 KHINLIDFLLDDG
-398 TTNESKSQES
+398 F

>member
-1 MLKRETYLEKIRDF
+1 MLKRELYLKRIREF

-35 LEQIMEELK
+35 LEQIIEELK
-44 DRGIDKSHIIYINF
+44 TKGIDEKHIIYVNF
-58 EFIEFEDLTDYKL
+58 EFIEFEELTDYKK
-71 LNKYIVEKIKDDKLY
+71 LNTYVKERIQDEKMY

-91 EIQNVE
+91 EIQNVD
-97 NFEKVINSL
+97 NFEKVVNSL

-132 SGRYVN
+132 SGRYVS

-148 VLELLGKEE
+148 VLELRGMEK
-157 STDKIF
+157 STDEVF
-163 EDYIKWGSLP
+163 EDYMKWGSLP
-173 NRFEFKREDST
+173 NRFEFESEEAI

-208 IALFNLI
+208 TSLFNLI
-215 LQYII
+215 LQYIV

-227 SAENIINFLKNE
+227 SAENIMNFLRNE

-261 RKVYRYDIH
+261 RKVYRYDVH
-270 GRAVLK
+270 GKAVLK

-290 IKNNKTEMDKSYAI
+290 IKNNKTEIDRCYAI

-316 YDVYTGKTKKGEID
+316 YDVFTGKTKKGEID
-330 FVATKPDKK
+330 FVATKPNKK
-339 IYIQVAFSISNE
+339 IYIQVAFSIPNE

-357 FGAYKTIHDNYPKYV
+357 FGAYSVITDNYPKYV
-372 ITLDRMTYEYNGI
+372 ISLDKLNYEYNGI
-385 KHINLIDFLKKEG
+385 KHLNLIDFLLDDEF
-398 TTNESKSQES
+398 

>member
-1 MLKRETYLEKIRDF
+1 MLKRELYLKRIREF

-35 LEQIMEELK
+35 LEQIIEELK
-44 DRGIDKSHIIYINF
+44 NIGIEEKHIIYVNF
-58 EFIEFEDLTDYKL
+58 EFIEFEELTDYKK
-71 LNKYIVEKIKDDKLY
+71 LNTYVKERIQDDEMY

-91 EIQNVE
+91 EIQNVD
-97 NFEKVINSL
+97 NFEKVVNSL
-106 RASKK
+106 RASQK

-132 SGRYVN
+132 SGRYVS

-148 VLELLGKEE
+148 VLELKGIEK
-157 STDKIF
+157 STDEVF
-163 EDYIKWGSLP
+163 EDYMKWGSLP
-173 NRFEFKREDST
+173 NRFEFESEEAI

-208 IALFNLI
+208 TALFNLI
-215 LQYII
+215 LQYIV

-227 SAENIINFLKNE
+227 SAENIMNFLRNE

-261 RKVYRYDIH
+261 RKVYRYDVH
-270 GRAVLK
+270 GKAVLK

-290 IKNNKTEMDKSYAI
+290 IKNNKTEIDRCYAI
-304 ENIVYNELIIKG
+304 ENIVYNELIIKR
-316 YDVYTGKTKKGEID
+316 YDVFTGKTKKGEID
-330 FVATKPDKK
+330 FVATKPNKK
-339 IYIQVAFSISNE
+339 IYIQVAFSIPNE

-357 FGAYKTIHDNYPKYV
+357 FGAYSVITDNYPKYV
-372 ITLDRMTYEYNGI
+372 ISLDKLNYEYNGI
-385 KHINLIDFLKKEG
+385 KHLNLIDFLLDDEF
-398 TTNESKSQES
+398 

>member
-106 RASKK
+106 RASKQ

-385 KHINLIDFLKKEG
+385 KHINLIDFLLDE
-398 TTNESKSQES
+398 NF

>member
-1 MLKRETYLEKIRDF
+1 MLKRELYLKRIRDF

-35 LEQIMEELK
+35 LEQIIEELK
-44 DRGIDKSHIIYINF
+44 NKGINEDHIIYVNF
-58 EFIEFEDLTDYKL
+58 EFIEFEELTDYKK
-71 LNKYIVEKIKDDKLY
+71 LNNYIKEKIKDSSMY
-86 YLFFD
+86 YIFFD

-97 NFEKVINSL
+97 NFEKVVNSL
-106 RASKK
+106 RASQK

-117 GSNSRLLSEELSTVL
+117 GSNSRLLSEELSTIL
-132 SGRYVN
+132 SGRYVS

-148 VLELLGKEE
+148 VLQLKGIEK
-157 STDKIF
+157 STDEAF
-163 EDYIKWGSLP
+163 QDFMKWGSLP
-173 NRFEFKREDST
+173 NRFQFQNEEAI

-208 IALFNLI
+208 TSLFNLI

-239 GREVSTLTIYSYLD
+239 GREVSTLTIYSYIE

-261 RKVYRYDIH
+261 RKVYRYDVH
-270 GRAVLK
+270 GKAVLK

-290 IKNNKTEMDKSYAI
+290 IKNNKTEIDKSYAI

-316 YDVYTGKTKKGEID
+316 YDVFTGKTKKGEID
-330 FVATKPDKK
+330 FVATKPNKK
-339 IYIQVAFSISNE
+339 IYIQVAYSIPNE
-351 DTKNRE
+351 ETKKRE
-357 FGAYKTIHDNYPKYV
+357 FGAYDNINDNYPKYV
-372 ITLDRMTYEYNGI
+372 ISLDKITYEYNGI
-385 KHINLIDFLKKEG
+385 KHVNLIDFLLDDEF
-398 TTNESKSQES
+398 

>member
-1 MLKRETYLEKIRDF
+1 MLKRELYLKRIREF

-35 LEQIMEELK
+35 LEQIIEELK
-44 DRGIDKSHIIYINF
+44 TKGIDEKHIIYVNF
-58 EFIEFEDLTDYKL
+58 EFIEFEELTDYKK
-71 LNKYIVEKIKDDKLY
+71 LNTYVKERIQDEKMY

-91 EIQNVE
+91 EIQNVD
-97 NFEKVINSL
+97 NFEKVVNSL

-132 SGRYVN
+132 SGRYVS

-148 VLELLGKEE
+148 VLELKGIEK
-157 STDKIF
+157 STDEVF
-163 EDYIKWGSLP
+163 EDYMKWGSLP
-173 NRFEFKREDST
+173 NRFEFESEEAI

-208 IALFNLI
+208 TSLFNLI
-215 LQYII
+215 LQYIV

-227 SAENIINFLKNE
+227 SAENIMNFLRNE

-261 RKVYRYDIH
+261 RKVYRYDVH
-270 GRAVLK
+270 GKAVLK

-290 IKNNKTEMDKSYAI
+290 IKNNKTEIDRCYAI

-316 YDVYTGKTKKGEID
+316 YDVFTGKTKKGEID
-330 FVATKPDKK
+330 FVATKPNKK
-339 IYIQVAFSISNE
+339 IYIQVAFSIPNE

-357 FGAYKTIHDNYPKYV
+357 FGAYSVITDNYPKYV
-372 ITLDRMTYEYNGI
+372 ISLDKFNYEYNGI
-385 KHINLIDFLKKEG
+385 KHLNLIDFLLDDEF
-398 TTNESKSQES
+398 